1 MSDKQCVVKLAKKLA
16 KVTGITGGKGGWL
29 YKPNGRIYCQGY
41 FQLSRRYIRTG
52 RIVDCSVENGV
63 LVGRIKEDK

>member
-1 MSDKQCVVKLAKKLA
+1 MSNKQCVVKLAKKLA
-16 KVTGITGGKGGWL
+16 KRDGLKGRLGGWL
-29 YKPNGRIYCQGY
+29 YRTDGLIVCQGY
-41 FQLSRRYIRTG
+41 FDLSRRYMRKG